1 MNLNNHFFSR
11 IFQNEKTIQKIR
23 VEVIDKDF
31 DDIFRVKFLDK
42 IDSILQESPLLF
54 DDKSNFLKQITFNFW
69 NIVDCYAFQKNNK
82 NSKAEASL
90 IDFLNASTRIIQFA
104 IYIYNKNLEDIR
116 ETYFDVKS
124 INVCFYKHFIN
135 IENDI
140 LINNKY
146 LMQILKDPKNKCKLT
161 VFIGDDD
168 KYLPSSNSRNE
179 IASEKNLEETFWF

>member
-1 MNLNNHFFSR
+1 MSLNNHFFSR

-69 NIVDCYAFQKNNK
+69 NIVDCYAFQKNDK
-82 NSKAEASL
+82 NPKAEASL
-90 IDFLNASTRIIQFA
+90 IDFLNASTRIMQFS

-116 ETYFDVKS
+116 EIYFDVKS
-124 INVCFYKHFIN
+124 KSAF
-135 IENDI
+135 
-140 LINNKY
+140 
-146 LMQILKDPKNKCKLT
+146 T
-161 VFIGDDD
+161 
-168 KYLPSSNSRNE
+168 PSLN
-179 IASEKNLEETFWF
+179 A